1 MGSSPWGPMTG
12 LSTGMH
18 AKMLSTFPRIAWLLN
33 GRVRI
38 RTEVSLRFNERAL
51 CSVLL
56 LRESRLEWR
65 RG

>member
-33 GRVRI
+33 GGLRI
-38 RTEVSLRFNERAL
+38 RTKVNLRFNEH
-51 CSVLL
+51 VL
-56 LRESRLEWR
+56 
-65 RG
+65 